1 MCLPSPRLVAMPDR
15 PTDEMQVAVDKL
27 SDEFAGVHDRTVVE
41 RAVQQT
47 RDKLVPAKVDAFL
60 PLLVHRYARESLRS
74 SA

>member
-1 MCLPSPRLVAMPDR
+1 MGVPSPKTRGMPDR
-15 PTDEMQVAVDKL
+15 RTDEMQVAVDKL

-47 RDKLVPAKVDAFL
+47 RDELVPAKVDAFL